1 MLYKCD
7 FYTQLNNLN
16 YYLMWLLNSSIGKK
30 LIMSISGLFLVL
42 FLLFHLSMNVAAV
55 FSGEAYNMVCSL
67 LGSNWYAVAATLV
80 LAAGVVI
87 HFVYAII
94 LTLQNRKARGNDRYA
109 INARPK
115 GVEWASQ
122 NMFVLGLIVIL
133 FMLLHFSQFW
143 YKMMF
148 AELIGHHEVALGSAM
163 VSPQDGAAFINYYFQ
178 GNAVITVLYLI
189 WYVALWFHLTHGF
202 WSAIQTI
209 GWNNTIWMNRWEC
222 ISKIVA
228 TVICGLFAIITIIF
242 FLNGVGA

>member
-1 MLYKCD
+1 
-7 FYTQLNNLN
+7 
-16 YYLMWLLNSSIGKK
+16 MWLLNSSIGKK

-133 FMLLHFSQFW
+133 FMLLHFPTPCW
-143 YKMMF
+143 
-148 AELIGHHEVALGSAM
+148 
-163 VSPQDGAAFINYYFQ
+163 
-178 GNAVITVLYLI
+178 
-189 WYVALWFHLTHGF
+189 W
-202 WSAIQTI
+202 
-209 GWNNTIWMNRWEC
+209 
-222 ISKIVA
+222 
-228 TVICGLFAIITIIF
+228 
-242 FLNGVGA
+242 

>member
-1 MLYKCD
+1 
-7 FYTQLNNLN
+7 
-16 YYLMWLLNSSIGKK
+16 MWLLNSSIGKK

-80 LAAGVVI
+80 LAAGFVI

-94 LTLQNRKARGNDRYA
+94 LNLQNRKARGNDRYA

>member
-1 MLYKCD
+1 
-7 FYTQLNNLN
+7 
-16 YYLMWLLNSSIGKK
+16 MWLLNSSIGKK
-30 LIMSISGLFLVL
+30 LIMSIPGLFLVL

>member
-1 MLYKCD
+1 MW
-7 FYTQLNNLN
+7 FLN
-16 YYLMWLLNSSIGKK
+16 YSFVKN
-30 LIMSISGLFLVL
+30 LIMIISGLFLVL

-228 TVICGLFAIITIIF
+228 TIICGLFAIITIIF

>member
-1 MLYKCD
+1 
-7 FYTQLNNLN
+7 
-16 YYLMWLLNSSIGKK
+16 
-30 LIMSISGLFLVL
+30 MSISGLFLVL
-42 FLLFHLSMNVAAV
+42 FLLFHLSMNVTAV

>member
-1 MLYKCD
+1 
-7 FYTQLNNLN
+7 
-16 YYLMWLLNSSIGKK
+16 MWLLNSSIGKK

-242 FLNGVGA
+242 FLNGVGS

>member
-1 MLYKCD
+1 
-7 FYTQLNNLN
+7 
-16 YYLMWLLNSSIGKK
+16 MWLLNSSIGKK

-202 WSAIQTI
+202 WSASQTI

>member
-1 MLYKCD
+1 
-7 FYTQLNNLN
+7 
-16 YYLMWLLNSSIGKK
+16 MWLLNSSIGKK

-67 LGSNWYAVAATLV
+67 LGSNWHAVAATLV

>member
-1 MLYKCD
+1 
-7 FYTQLNNLN
+7 
-16 YYLMWLLNSSIGKK
+16 MWLLNSSIGKK

-189 WYVALWFHLTHGF
+189 WYVALWFHLAHGC
-202 WSAIQTI
+202 WSAIQTF

>member
-1 MLYKCD
+1 
-7 FYTQLNNLN
+7 
-16 YYLMWLLNSSIGKK
+16 MWLTNSSIGRKV
-30 LIMSISGLFLVL
+30 IMSVTGIALILFLTFHGCMNLVAL
-42 FLLFHLSMNVAAV
+42 FSKE
-55 FSGEAYNMVCSL
+55 GYNMVCEM
-67 LGSNWYAVAATLV
+67 LGANWYAVAGTAVLGGLV
-80 LAAGVVI
+80 AV
-87 HFVYAII
+87 HFIYALI

-109 INARPK
+109 VNVRPK
-115 GVEWASQ
+115 NVKWASQ

>member
-1 MLYKCD
+1 
-7 FYTQLNNLN
+7 
-16 YYLMWLLNSSIGKK
+16 MWLLNSSIGKK

-178 GNAVITVLYLI
+178 CNAVITGLYLI

>member
-1 MLYKCD
+1 
-7 FYTQLNNLN
+7 
-16 YYLMWLLNSSIGKK
+16 MWLLNSSIGKK

-209 GWNNTIWMNRWEC
+209 GWNNTIWMNRWEDRK
-222 ISKIVA
+222 S
-228 TVICGLFAIITIIF
+228 
-242 FLNGVGA
+242 

>member
-1 MLYKCD
+1 
-7 FYTQLNNLN
+7 
-16 YYLMWLLNSSIGKK
+16 MWLLNSSIGKK

-80 LAAGVVI
+80 LGAGVVI